1 MNHFGSLFKITL
13 YGESHQSSIGIVI
26 DGMPPGITIDELAIQ
41 TDLSKRN
48 PDLIGTTPRKEK
60 DEFQITSGVFN
71 GKSTGSPI
79 HVTIPNKDIKS
90 KDYSNIIHHPRPGH
104 SDFVARKKYYGYN
117 DYRGGGRFSGRL
129 TAALVVAGAIAKMF
143 LPFTFTHEI
152 RQIGTLKDMSKLD
165 EYLKSIQA
173 QGDSVGGIIDVNV
186 KGIPIGLGEP
196 MFAKVESNVSQM
208 LFSIPAVKGVQFG
221 LGFDGITVR
230 GSEFND
236 AIVNAQGQTKTNNSG
251 GISGGIT
258 NGNPLHV
265 SAFIK
270 PTSSIKKKQKTYHF
284 KTDSVEDLVI
294 EGRHDVAIVR
304 RAPIVLENAIA
315 IVLAD
320 FYLQY
325 IGQQAFQKIH

>member
-1 MNHFGSLFKITL
+1 MNQFGRYFSITL
-13 YGESHQSSIGIVI
+13 YGESHQASIGVVI
-26 DGMPPGITIDELAIQ
+26 DGVPPGILINETMIKE
-41 TDLSKRN
+41 DLRKRN
-48 PDLIGTTPRKEK
+48 PQLIGTTPRKET
-60 DEFQITSGVFN
+60 DQYVITSGVFN

-79 HVTIPNKDIKS
+79 HVTIPNVDVKS
-90 KDYSNIIHHPRPGH
+90 KDYSNIVNHPRPGH
-104 SDFVARKKYYGYN
+104 SDFVAKKKYFGFN

-129 TAALVVAGAIAKMF
+129 TAPIVVAGTIAKMF
-143 LPFTFTHEI
+143 LPFTFTHTI
-152 RQIGTLKDMSKLD
+152 KQIGSLKDMSKLD
-165 EYLKSIQA
+165 EYLTSIQEE
-173 QGDSVGGIIDVNV
+173 GDSVGGIIDLEV
-186 KGIPIGLGEP
+186 KDIPVGLGEP
-196 MFAKVESNVSQM
+196 MFEKIESKISQM

-221 LGFDGITVR
+221 LGFDGVTVK

-236 AIVNAQGQTKTNNSG
+236 AIVNQEGQTTTNNAG

-265 SAFIK
+265 SVFVK
-270 PTSSIKKKQKTYHF
+270 PTSSIKKAQKTYDF
-284 KTDSVEDLVI
+284 NANAVTNLTI

-325 IGQQAFQKIH
+325 LGQTAFQKKQ